1 MVGIFTFCCN
11 RWSEIEKSG
20 RESPDFSIP
29 QGGCH
34 RWFSEILRESVR
46 GSFFTP
52 WGHVGGLFFL
62 YPYSRCNTDGSK
74 RGYAQNLMLGKQ
86 RRSSAMK
93 CTSVS
98 NAYATHL
105 ERHHPRET
113 HKKVVAIPAKVW
125 YGVWLQGGDDLWQR
139 NEQIHPQAQGWPLGR
154 PLHRWL

>member
-20 RESPDFSIP
+20 KESPDFSIP

-52 WGHVGGLFFL
+52 WGRLGGLLSKKARCCPLFAG
-62 YPYSRCNTDGSK
+62 SR
-74 RGYAQNLMLGKQ
+74 RGYAQNLMLRKQ

-125 YGVWLQGGDDLWQR
+125 YGVWLQGGEDPWQKR
-139 NEQIHPQAQGWPLGR
+139 EPTARATSASI
-154 PLHRWL
+154 